1 MKAQMLSM
9 FRFFSCLMVVCL
21 ILPQS
26 LWAEENPWLAKGD
39 KAVMDKKF
47 PQAESYYTKALEADP
62 ESPRALRALAEVKIA
77 LKKYEEA
84 KVLIDKIL
92 AMPVANGRD
101 VLVFY
106 KGESK
111 GQEAELVDELVISPQ
126 RTNSNMRNYLDTKS
140 DKPIPHYRLFFK
152 KTGKMELVPQ
162 SVVRLQYIGVLRR
175 VYEHVEEL
183 NREVNRHLI
192 AAQGS
197 GRTAEMVSLEGGC
210 FNMGN
215 DKGLPDEQPMHE
227 VCLSPFKIDKYEV
240 TQAEFQ
246 SVMGLDNP
254 SHFSGAEFP
263 VDSATWFEAERYCKK
278 LGKRLPTEAEWEYA
292 ARGGT
297 TTHFYWG
304 DTVKGNEA
312 NFCDKNCVL
321 NTRVVSIDDGFSGP
335 APPGKY
341 PANPYGLYDMAGNLA
356 EWTNDWMN
364 ESYYRI
370 SPKDNPPGSHPTT
383 AKVVRGGSWE
393 STAGFLRSSNRA
405 SYWTKMRNYAIGF
418 RCVSSS

>member
-1 MKAQMLSM
+1 LLPILKAS
-9 FRFFSCLMVVCL
+9 FYLMMVCL
-21 ILPQS
+21 ILPPS
-26 LWAEENPWLAKGD
+26 LWADEMQWLAKGD
-39 KAVMDKKF
+39 QAVIDQMYGE
-47 PQAESYYTKALEADP
+47 AESLYSKALEADP
-62 ESPRALRALAEVKIA
+62 ESPRVLRALAEVKIA

-92 AMPVANGRD
+92 VMPVVNGRD

-106 KGESK
+106 QGESE

-126 RTNSNMRNYLDTKS
+126 RTNNNMRNYLDTKS

-162 SVVRLQYIGVLRR
+162 SVVRLEYKGVLRR

-192 AAQGS
+192 ASKGS
-197 GRTAEMVSLEGGC
+197 GGTAEMVVLKGGC

-215 DKGLPDEQPMHE
+215 DQGLPDERPMHE
-227 VCLSPFKIDKYEV
+227 VCLSPFKMDKYEV

-263 VDSATWFEAERYCKK
+263 VDSVTWFEADQYCKK

-304 DTVKGNEA
+304 DTVKGDEA
-312 NFCDKNCVL
+312 NFCDKNCAL
-321 NTRVVSIDDGFSGP
+321 NTRVVSIDDGYSGP
-335 APPGKY
+335 APPGRF

-364 ESYYRI
+364 ENYYRI

-383 AKVVRGGSWE
+383 AKAVRGGSWE

-405 SYWTKMRNYAIGF
+405 AYWVKMRNNAIGF